1 MLNISDFQRP
11 RFAEVNAG
19 SKTGTYGE
27 FVAYPFERGFATTC
41 GHALRRVLLSS
52 IEGATVTNVRIKGV
66 QHEFTALPG
75 VWEDITHILLNLKE
89 IPFKLHTS
97 TPQIVTLRHKGEGVV
112 TSGMIQC
119 NQNVEVMNPDVH
131 IATLGEDGELEME
144 IQVGTGRGFVTA
156 DRNLDEKL
164 GLGFIP
170 LDSNH
175 SPITRVNYI
184 VEPARVG
191 HSTDYEKLTLQ
202 VWTNGTVDPKDAVS
216 DAALIL
222 REHFMIFARQDEDM
236 VEVEAGAGIPAL
248 STESVNGMLGKSV
261 EELELSVRAN
271 NCLRNANITTIGELV
286 QRTEAELMKTKNFGK
301 KSLQE
306 IKDELARIGLSLG
319 MRIEQEV

>member
-1 MLNISDFQRP
+1 MLNLNDFQRP

-19 SKTGTYGE
+19 SLTDTYGE

-52 IEGATVTNVRIKGV
+52 IQGAAVTNVRIKGV
-66 QHEFTALPG
+66 QHEFTTLPG
-75 VWEDITHILLNLKE
+75 VWEDITHVLLNLKE
-89 IPFKLHTS
+89 VPFKLHS
-97 TPQIVTLRHKGEGVV
+97 SQAQVVTLSAKGEGKV
-112 TSGMIQC
+112 TSAAIRT
-119 NQNVEVMNPDVH
+119 NQNVEVLDPNVH
-131 IATLGEDGELEME
+131 IATLGEDGEMEME
-144 IQVGTGRGFVTA
+144 IMVRMGRGFITA
-156 DRNLDEKL
+156 DRNFDES
-164 GLGFIP
+164 LGFGYIP

-175 SPITRVNYI
+175 SPIVRVNYL

-191 HSTDYEKLTLQ
+191 QSTDYEKLTLQ
-202 VWTNGTVDPKDAVS
+202 VWTNGTITPKEAVS
-216 DAALIL
+216 DASLIL
-222 REHFMIFARQDEDM
+222 RDHFLVFARQDEDSF
-236 VEVEAGAGIPAL
+236 EPETGGALI
-248 STESVNGMLGKSV
+248 SQESVNAWLGKSV

-306 IKDELARIGLSLG
+306 IKDELARIGLTLG

>member
-19 SKTGTYGE
+19 SKTGSYGE

-52 IEGATVTNVRIKGV
+52 IQGAAITNVRIKGV
-66 QHEFTALPG
+66 QHEFTAMPG

-89 IPFKLHTS
+89 VPLKLHSSQPT
-97 TPQIVTLRHKGEGVV
+97 IVTISHKGEGVV
-112 TSGMIQC
+112 TSGSIRT
-119 NQNVEVMNPDVH
+119 NQNVEVMDPNVH

-144 IQVGTGRGFVTA
+144 IQVSPGRGFVTA

-164 GLGFIP
+164 GLGYIP

-216 DAALIL
+216 DSALIL
-222 REHFMIFARQDEDM
+222 REHFLIFARQDEDA
-236 VEVEAGAGIPAL
+236 VEAEPGVTILTSEG
-248 STESVNGMLGKSV
+248 VNGMLTKSV

>member
-1 MLNISDFQRP
+1 MLNINDFQRP
-11 RFAEVNAG
+11 RFAEVTPG
-19 SKTGTYGE
+19 SLTDSYGE
-27 FVAYPFERGFATTC
+27 FVAYPFERGFATTV
-41 GHALRRVLLSS
+41 GHSLRRVLLSS
-52 IEGATVTNVRIKGV
+52 IQGAAVTNVRIKGV
-66 QHEFTALPG
+66 MHEFTTLPG

-89 IPFKLHTS
+89 VPFKLHS
-97 TPQIVTLRHKGEGVV
+97 HEPQTVTISAKGEGVI
-112 TSGMIQC
+112 TSAAIRC
-119 NQNVEVMNPDVH
+119 NQNVEVVDPNIH
-131 IATLGEDGELEME
+131 IATLGEEGELEME
-144 IQVGTGRGFVTA
+144 LVVRLGRGFVTA
-156 DRNLDEKL
+156 DRNHDESL

-170 LDSNH
+170 MDANH

-191 HSTDYEKLTLQ
+191 QSTDYEKLTLQ
-202 VWTNGTVDPKDAVS
+202 VWTNGAVNPKEAVS

-222 REHFMIFARQDEDM
+222 RDHFLVFARQDEDFT
-236 VEVEAGAGIPAL
+236 EDEPGIITPGEANHWL
-248 STESVNGMLGKSV
+248 VKSV

-319 MRIEQEV
+319 MRLEQEV

>member
-1 MLNISDFQRP
+1 MLNLSDFQRP
-11 RFAEVNAG
+11 RFAEASAG
-19 SKTGTYGE
+19 SLTASYGE
-27 FVAYPFERGFATTC
+27 FVAYPFERGFATTA

-52 IEGATVTNVRIKGV
+52 IQGAAVTNVRIKGV
-66 QHEFTALPG
+66 QHEFTTLPG
-75 VWEDITHILLNLKE
+75 VWEDITHVLLNLKE
-89 IPFKLHTS
+89 IPFKLHS
-97 TPQIVTLRHKGEGVV
+97 SQPQVITLSAKGEGVV
-112 TSGMIQC
+112 TSAAIKT
-119 NQNVEVMNPDVH
+119 NQNVEVMNPGVH

-144 IQVGTGRGFVTA
+144 IVVAMGRGFITA
-156 DRNLDEKL
+156 DRNHNENL
-164 GLGFIP
+164 GLGFVP
-170 LDSNH
+170 MDSNH

-191 HSTDYEKLTLQ
+191 QSTDYEKLTLQ
-202 VWTNGTVDPKDAVS
+202 VWTNGTISPKEAVS

-222 REHFMIFARQDEDM
+222 REHFLVFARQDEDY
-236 VEVEAGAGIPAL
+236 VDEDSSVPAL
-248 STESVNGMLGKSV
+248 TGESVNAWLGKSV

-319 MRIEQEV
+319 MRLEQEV

>member
-11 RFAEVNAG
+11 RFAEVNVG

-52 IEGATVTNVRIKGV
+52 IEGAAVTNVRIKGV

-89 IPFKLHTS
+89 IPFKLHTQ
-97 TPQIVTLRHKGEGVV
+97 TPQIVTIRHKGEGVV
-112 TSGMIQC
+112 TSGSIQT
-119 NQNVEVMNPDVH
+119 NQNVEVVNPDVH

-144 IQVGTGRGFVTA
+144 IEVSTGRGFVTA
-156 DRNLDEKL
+156 DRNLNEKL

-170 LDSNH
+170 LDANH

-222 REHFMIFARQDEDM
+222 REHFMVFARQDEDAIEEES
-236 VEVEAGAGIPAL
+236 VGVAPL
-248 STESVNGMLGKSV
+248 SPDTVNGMLGKSV

>member
-11 RFAEVNAG
+11 RFAEVSAG
-19 SKTGTYGE
+19 SKTGSYGE

-52 IEGATVTNVRIKGV
+52 IQGAAVTNVRIKGV

-89 IPFKLHTS
+89 VPFKLHANQ
-97 TPQIVTLRHKGEGVV
+97 PQIVTISHKGEGVV
-112 TSGMIQC
+112 TSAAIRC
-119 NQNVEVMNPDVH
+119 NQNVEVVDPNIH
-131 IATLGEDGELEME
+131 IATLGEDGDLEME
-144 IQVGTGRGFVTA
+144 IQISNGRGFVTA

-164 GLGFIP
+164 GLGYIP
-170 LDSNH
+170 MDANH

-184 VEPARVG
+184 VAPARVG

-216 DAALIL
+216 DSALIL
-222 REHFMIFARQDEDM
+222 REHFLIFARGDEDA
-236 VEVEAGAGIPAL
+236 VEVEAGAAILTTEGVNSML
-248 STESVNGMLGKSV
+248 SKSV

-271 NCLRNANITTIGELV
+271 NCLRNANITNIGELV

>member
-1 MLNISDFQRP
+1 MLNLSDFQRP
-11 RFAEVNAG
+11 RFAETNAG
-19 SKTGTYGE
+19 SLTASYGE
-27 FVAYPFERGFATTC
+27 FVAYPFERGFATTS

-52 IEGATVTNVRIKGV
+52 IQGAAVTNVRIKGV
-66 QHEFTALPG
+66 QHEFTTLPG

-89 IPFKLHTS
+89 IPFKLHS
-97 TPQIVTLRHKGEGVV
+97 SQPQVVTLSAKGEGVV
-112 TSGMIQC
+112 TSAAIKT
-119 NQNVEVMNPDVH
+119 NQNVEVMNPGVH

-144 IQVGTGRGFVTA
+144 IVVGMGRGFVTA
-156 DRNLDEKL
+156 DRNHDENL
-164 GLGFIP
+164 GLGFVP
-170 LDSNH
+170 MDSNH

-191 HSTDYEKLTLQ
+191 QSTDYEKLTLQ
-202 VWTNGTVDPKDAVS
+202 VWTNGTVSPKEAVS

-222 REHFMIFARQDEDM
+222 REHFLVFARQDEDY
-236 VEVEAGAGIPAL
+236 VDEDSSTPAL
-248 STESVNGMLGKSV
+248 SGESVNAWLGKSV

-319 MRIEQEV
+319 MRLEQEV

>member
-11 RFAEVNAG
+11 RFAEVDAAT
-19 SKTGTYGE
+19 KTEKYGE

-52 IEGATVTNVRIKGV
+52 IRGAAVTSVRIKGV
-66 QHEFTALPG
+66 QHEFTTLPG
-75 VWEDITHILLNLKE
+75 VWEDITHVLLNLKE
-89 IPFKLHTS
+89 VPFRLHNTDS
-97 TPQIVTLRHKGEGVV
+97 AVVTLRAKGEGVV
-112 TSGMIQC
+112 KSGMIQGS
-119 NQNVEVMNPDVH
+119 QNVEVMDPDVH
-131 IATLGEDGELEME
+131 LATLNEDGELEVE
-144 IQVGTGRGFVTA
+144 IQVRLGRGFVTA

-164 GLGFIP
+164 GLGWIP

-175 SPITRVNYI
+175 SPISRVNYI

-191 HSTDYEKLTLQ
+191 QSTEFEKLTLQ
-202 VWTNGTVDPKDAVS
+202 VWTNGTVDPKEAVS

-222 REHFMIFARQDEDM
+222 REHFLIFARQDEQ
-236 VEVEAGAGIPAL
+236 VVEAEVGLAVPSSENVSNL
-248 STESVNGMLGKSV
+248 LGKSV

-286 QRTEAELMKTKNFGK
+286 QKTDAELMKTKNFGK

>member
-11 RFAEVNAG
+11 RFAEVTAG
-19 SKTGTYGE
+19 SKTGSYGE

-52 IEGATVTNVRIKGV
+52 IEGAAITNVRIKGV
-66 QHEFTALPG
+66 QHEFTAMPG
-75 VWEDITHILLNLKE
+75 VWEDVTHILLNLKE
-89 IPFKLHTS
+89 VPFKLHTS
-97 TPQIVTLRHKGEGVV
+97 APQIVTISHKGEGVV
-112 TSGMIQC
+112 TSGSIRT
-119 NQNVEVMNPDVH
+119 NQNVEVTDPNVH

-144 IQVGTGRGFVTA
+144 IQVSMGRGFVTA
-156 DRNLDEKL
+156 DHNLDERL

-175 SPITRVNYI
+175 SPISRVNYI

-216 DAALIL
+216 DSALIL
-222 REHFMIFARQDEDM
+222 REHFLIFARQDEDV
-236 VEVEAGAGIPAL
+236 VE
-248 STESVNGMLGKSV
+248 TEQGVAVLTTEGVNGMLGKSV

-319 MRIEQEV
+319 MRLEQEV

>member
-11 RFAEVNAG
+11 RFAEVDAAT
-19 SKTGTYGE
+19 KTEKYGE

-52 IEGATVTNVRIKGV
+52 IRGAAVTSVRIKGV
-66 QHEFTALPG
+66 QHEFTTLPG
-75 VWEDITHILLNLKE
+75 VWEDITHVLLNLKE
-89 IPFKLHTS
+89 VPFRLHNTDS
-97 TPQIVTLRHKGEGVV
+97 AVVTLRAKGEGVV
-112 TSGMIQC
+112 KSGMIQGS
-119 NQNVEVMNPDVH
+119 QNVEVMDPDIH
-131 IATLGEDGELEME
+131 LATLNEDGELEVE
-144 IQVGTGRGFVTA
+144 IQVRLGRGFVTA

-164 GLGFIP
+164 GLGWIP

-175 SPITRVNYI
+175 SPISRVNYI

-191 HSTDYEKLTLQ
+191 QSTEFEKLTLQ

-222 REHFMIFARQDEDM
+222 REHFLIFARQDEDT
-236 VEVEAGAGIPAL
+236 VEVEATTQVL
-248 STESVNGMLGKSV
+248 SAETVNSWLAKSV

-286 QRTEAELMKTKNFGK
+286 QKTEAELMKTKNFGK

>member
-11 RFAEVNAG
+11 RFAEVDAAT
-19 SKTGTYGE
+19 KTEKYGE

-41 GHALRRVLLSS
+41 GHALRRVLLSC
-52 IEGATVTNVRIKGV
+52 IRGAAVTSVRIKGV
-66 QHEFTALPG
+66 QHEFTTLPG
-75 VWEDITHILLNLKE
+75 VWEDITHVLLNLKE
-89 IPFKLHTS
+89 VPFRLHNTDS
-97 TPQIVTLRHKGEGVV
+97 AVVTLRAKGEGVV
-112 TSGMIQC
+112 KSGMIQGS
-119 NQNVEVMNPDVH
+119 QNVEVMDPDVH
-131 IATLGEDGELEME
+131 LATLNEDGELEVE
-144 IQVGTGRGFVTA
+144 IQVRLGRGFVTA

-164 GLGFIP
+164 GLGWIP

-175 SPITRVNYI
+175 SPISRVNYI

-191 HSTDYEKLTLQ
+191 QSTEFEKLTLQ
-202 VWTNGTVDPKDAVS
+202 VWTNGTVDPKEAVS

-222 REHFMIFARQDEDM
+222 REHFLIFARQDEQ
-236 VEVEAGAGIPAL
+236 VVEAEVGLAVPSSENVSNL
-248 STESVNGMLGKSV
+248 LGKSV

-286 QRTEAELMKTKNFGK
+286 QKTEAELMKTKNFGK

>member
-11 RFAEVNAG
+11 RFAEVDAAT
-19 SKTGTYGE
+19 KTEKYGE

-52 IEGATVTNVRIKGV
+52 IRGAAVTSVRIKGV
-66 QHEFTALPG
+66 QHEFTTLPG
-75 VWEDITHILLNLKE
+75 VWEDITHVLLNLKE
-89 IPFKLHTS
+89 VPFRLHNTDS
-97 TPQIVTLRHKGEGVV
+97 AVVTLRAKGEGVV
-112 TSGMIQC
+112 KSGMIQGS
-119 NQNVEVMNPDVH
+119 QKVEVMDPDIH
-131 IATLGEDGELEME
+131 LATLNEDGELEVE
-144 IQVGTGRGFVTA
+144 IQVRLGRGFVTA

-164 GLGFIP
+164 GLGWIP

-175 SPITRVNYI
+175 SPISRVNYI

-191 HSTDYEKLTLQ
+191 QSTEFEKLTLQ
-202 VWTNGTVDPKDAVS
+202 VWTNGTVDPKEAVS

-222 REHFMIFARQDEDM
+222 REHFLIFARQDEQ
-236 VEVEAGAGIPAL
+236 VVEAEVGLAVPSSENVSNL
-248 STESVNGMLGKSV
+248 LGKSV

-286 QRTEAELMKTKNFGK
+286 QKTDAELMKTKNFGK